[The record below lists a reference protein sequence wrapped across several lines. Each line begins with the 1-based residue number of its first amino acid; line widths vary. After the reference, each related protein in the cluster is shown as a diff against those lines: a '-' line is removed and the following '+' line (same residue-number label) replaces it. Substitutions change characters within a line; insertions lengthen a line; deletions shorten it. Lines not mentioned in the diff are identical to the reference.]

1 MPRFIQESP
10 GQDTTG
16 YSENYNDIND
26 LLTIPDARVQRIEA
40 NVTSRAY
47 VQLDKADVTLDM
59 DYDTF
64 AVKLEA
70 GHDYRLQIT
79 PSNPDVLAYNKIAQ
93 VYDPGVKQWYNQAE
107 HILNTTDGYVNGSVY
122 SDSFTADHSHDYV
135 LTLAMNSTSI
145 TGVADVLYDGPLAYD
160 ITLLDLTEGTPT
172 APGNGGAGQQLPR
185 DQVEKMALLYQAAL
199 DRKPDAAG
207 LDYFVENLREGQSV
221 QDIANSFYRSDEFRG
236 QFDGFDNEG
245 YIDRLYQNV
254 LERPADQ
261 AGFDYW
267 LEQMEANGMSHAEVL
282 VSFAESGENRTN
294 AEDWVAGLSFD
305 QTSGDWVL

>member
-1 MPRFIQESP
+1 MATWIQESP
-10 GQDTTG
+10 DRDTTG
-16 YSENYNDIND
+16 YSTNYNNIND
-26 LLTIPDARVQRIEA
+26 LLSIPDAEFQRIDT
-40 NVTSRAY
+40 NVASRAY

-59 DYDTF
+59 DHDTF
-64 AVKLEA
+64 VVMLEA

-79 PSNPDVLAYNKIAQ
+79 PSNPDVLAYNKMAG
-93 VYDPGVKQWYNQAE
+93 VYDPGVKQWYNQVD
-107 HILNTTDGYVNGSVY
+107 HILNAGDGYVNGSIY
-122 SDSFTADHSHDYV
+122 SDTFTAAHSHDYV

-145 TGVADVLYDGPLAYD
+145 EGAPNALYDGPLPYD

-172 APGNGGAGQQLPR
+172 APGNGATSQQLPR

-199 DRKPDAAG
+199 DREPDTAG
-207 LDYFVENLREGQSV
+207 LDYFVGNLREGQSV
-221 QDIANSFYRSDEFRG
+221 QDIASSFYRADEFRD
-236 QFDGFDNEG
+236 QFERFDNEG

-267 LEQMEANGMSHAEVL
+267 REAIEVNGMSHAEVL
-282 VSFAESGENRTN
+282 VSFAESGENRAN
-294 AEDWVAGLSFD
+294 AEDWLAGLAFD